1 MNPRIPLFSTLLVML
16 ATPPAS
22 ASTLARADF
31 GDRPTFSAGGG
42 QSLNV
47 AFEAPLDDRMAL
59 GFVAGS
65 RAFVGAAAEAHV
77 RWRFWQAG
85 RDPLAVAW
93 IIGAQAAGPA
103 FQNFTEFEPVLGA
116 ALAYPLTPQLT
127 ARATLAAGVLML
139 ELLRPAGFELGY
151 RFNPSMEVTIG
162 YNFRGDVA
170 GLKLSF

>member
-1 MNPRIPLFSTLLVML
+1 MNPRTLLLSTLFALL
-16 ATPPAS
+16 AAPAAG

-31 GDRPTFSAGGG
+31 GDRPAFTAGGG

-47 AFEAPLDDRMAL
+47 GLEAPVDDRMAL

-85 RDPLAVAW
+85 RDPLTVAW

-103 FQNFTEFEPVLGA
+103 FQNFTEAEPVLGA
-116 ALAYPLTPQLT
+116 ALAYPITPQLT
-127 ARATLAAGVLML
+127 ARATLAAGVLGL

-151 RFNPSMEVTIG
+151 RFQPAMEVTVG

-170 GLKLSF
+170 GLKLRF